1 MPRRSATNRSCRA
14 IPKTGSVFLNA
25 PLSLCA
31 FILSHLPAFVKSR
44 RDGII
49 NERFGFPRGFLCFFH
64 RTKIFI
70 TLCVGTERDGSGK
83 FPFVHCRGGAC
94 PSRHCTGGKCG
105 PMLKRQWP
113 PSLSLRG
120 RSAPVAISGRHSQ
133 PVQAAV
139 KMEKAEIW
147 GVAALTAQPLA
158 ALPPYGC
165 GVPFTGSERRYRR
178 NWCIPFS
185 RRPVRIGSIA
195 PSEACP
201 SPTTRKQ
208 LPCTT
213 PDFRQN
219 VFDISGAGGYNK
231 DVETQTVATN
241 ITYLFPICELD
252 HSQISESS
260 GCDRRLTFF
269 LSEANRRS
277 GRDAR

>member
-1 MPRRSATNRSCRA
+1 MAISQYTVGSWGSLRRKRNCLPEIATSAFGLLAMTSLGALHIRRKYLQICSCQRRS
-14 IPKTGSVFLNA
+14 
-25 PLSLCA
+25 
-31 FILSHLPAFVKSR
+31 LPAAT
-44 RDGII
+44 DAIGAY
-49 NERFGFPRGFLCFFH
+49 RFH
-64 RTKIFI
+64 
-70 TLCVGTERDGSGK
+70 
-83 FPFVHCRGGAC
+83 GGRYE
-94 PSRHCTGGKCG
+94 S
-105 PMLKRQWP
+105 
-113 PSLSLRG
+113 
-120 RSAPVAISGRHSQ
+120 
-133 PVQAAV
+133 
-139 KMEKAEIW
+139 
-147 GVAALTAQPLA
+147 AALRREGTARPLQWRVQSPRVPGNLQ
-158 ALPPYGC
+158 LPKA
-165 GVPFTGSERRYRR
+165 VTTRRYRR

>member
-83 FPFVHCRGGAC
+83 FPFVRCRGGAC

-120 RSAPVAISGRHSQ
+120 GRRPTWQSREGTSSSYKVPIKTHRPIAS
-133 PVQAAV
+133 
-139 KMEKAEIW
+139 
-147 GVAALTAQPLA
+147 VAALTAQPLA

-165 GVPFTGSERRYRR
+165 GVPFTGSERLAGWQCLRHKFIGAMPSGLSLRGG
-178 NWCIPFS
+178 
-185 RRPVRIGSIA
+185 RRPTWQSREGTR
-195 PSEACP
+195 
-201 SPTTRKQ
+201 SPYKPPLKWKRPKYG
-208 LPCTT
+208 
-213 PDFRQN
+213 
-219 VFDISGAGGYNK
+219 V
-231 DVETQTVATN
+231 
-241 ITYLFPICELD
+241 
-252 HSQISESS
+252 
-260 GCDRRLTFF
+260 
-269 LSEANRRS
+269 
-277 GRDAR
+277 

>member
-1 MPRRSATNRSCRA
+1 M
-14 IPKTGSVFLNA
+14 
-25 PLSLCA
+25 
-31 FILSHLPAFVKSR
+31 
-44 RDGII
+44 
-49 NERFGFPRGFLCFFH
+49 
-64 RTKIFI
+64 
-70 TLCVGTERDGSGK
+70 
-83 FPFVHCRGGAC
+83 
-94 PSRHCTGGKCG
+94 
-105 PMLKRQWP
+105 
-113 PSLSLRG
+113 
-120 RSAPVAISGRHSQ
+120 
-133 PVQAAV
+133 
-139 KMEKAEIW
+139 
-147 GVAALTAQPLA
+147 ALTTRKGYA
-158 ALPPYGC
+158 ASVRRQSRQRLR
-165 GVPFTGSERRYRR
+165 SDRRYRR

-195 PSEACP
+195 PGGACP

-241 ITYLFPICELD
+241 ITYLFPICEFR

-277 GRDAR
+277 GRDARRSKEPRTGLEVLCISPPLGYFPQELYTCLHSAPAG

>member
-1 MPRRSATNRSCRA
+1 MVT
-14 IPKTGSVFLNA
+14 A
-25 PLSLCA
+25 P
-31 FILSHLPAFVKSR
+31 
-44 RDGII
+44 D
-49 NERFGFPRGFLCFFH
+49 
-64 RTKIFI
+64 
-70 TLCVGTERDGSGK
+70 
-83 FPFVHCRGGAC
+83 
-94 PSRHCTGGKCG
+94 
-105 PMLKRQWP
+105 
-113 PSLSLRG
+113 LSLRG
-120 RSAPVAISGRHSQ
+120 PNGAVAISGRQ
-133 PVQAAV
+133 LRFRREYPVIRLGTARFPRRFAPRNDTSGWCSGAPV
-139 KMEKAEIW
+139 PLYSLISLHK
-147 GVAALTAQPLA
+147 ALTTRKGHA
-158 ALPPYGC
+158 ASVRRQSRQRLR
-165 GVPFTGSERRYRR
+165 SERRYRR